1 MSDSYS
7 AGTLRVEMAPSFE
20 LAKSEVVLIDTPG
33 FDDVGSGATILKG
46 IKEIFEEK
54 GVHVD
59 KQYVI

>member
-1 MSDSYS
+1 
-7 AGTLRVEMAPSFE
+7 MAPSFE